1 VNIPA
6 EYRVKWDLGHI
17 QGQAKTWISTSGI
30 NLHTL
35 SWEQLSQ
42 VLIDHFLDT
51 VPNDPMD
58 QLQLL
63 KQVTSVN
70 AYIDTYETWMT
81 QMKRERPY
89 LPQDFF
95 VDRFISGLKENIKHN
110 VHCQKPESLLSAY
123 WYARQYEKAFL
134 SAMKRVVP
142 ATPAAH
148 FQQQQNRKYPPH
160 DNRNRVPND
169 RPREPHKCWYYT
181 DN

>member
-1 VNIPA
+1 VELPIFLGEEPRAWLLECEDILELVNIPA

-63 KQVTSVN
+63 KQVTLVN

-89 LPQDFF
+89 LP
-95 VDRFISGLKENIKHN
+95 KT
-110 VHCQKPESLLSAY
+110 SLLTG
-123 WYARQYEKAFL
+123 L
-134 SAMKRVVP
+134 SVG
-142 ATPAAH
+142 
-148 FQQQQNRKYPPH
+148 
-160 DNRNRVPND
+160 
-169 RPREPHKCWYYT
+169 
-181 DN
+181 